1 MAAPITPGPPGRP
14 SGPSRPGGPRPNT
27 GLKPGFISK
36 GRRSLEPEHKLN
48 NLIRARE
55 VRLVGD
61 NVEPGIVP
69 IQEALRIAGELEL
82 DLIEISPNAEPP
94 VCRIADYKK
103 FLYEQKKKKK
113 ELKANSTKQEIKE
126 IRFGPNTDDHD
137 FDFKLK
143 HAEKFLSEGNKVR
156 AYVFFK
162 GRAIVYKERGEVLLL
177 QFAQKLAEL
186 GKVEQL
192 PKLEGKKMFL
202 LLAPKG
208 KASK

>member
-1 MAAPITPGPPGRP
+1 MAAPNTPKPGNSQTPGQ
-14 SGPSRPGGPRPNT
+14 RPNN
-27 GLKPGFISK
+27 GLKPGFISR

-48 NLIRARE
+48 ELIRARE

-61 NVEPGIVP
+61 NVEPGIVS
-69 IQEALRIAGELEL
+69 IQTALKLANELEL
-82 DLIEISPNAEPP
+82 DLVEISPNAEPP
-94 VCRIADYKK
+94 VCRIIDYKK

-113 ELKANSTKQEIKE
+113 EMKANAQKQEIKE
-126 IRFGPNTDDHD
+126 IRFGPNTDEHD
-137 FDFKLK
+137 FEFKLK
-143 HAEKFLSEGNKVR
+143 HAEKFLNEGNKVR

-177 QFAQKLAEL
+177 QFAQKLAEI

-202 LLAPKG
+202 LMAPKG
-208 KASK
+208 KVVSK

>member
-1 MAAPITPGPPGRP
+1 MAAPITPTNTIRP
-14 SGPSRPGGPRPNT
+14 KPGGPRPNN
-27 GLKPGFISK
+27 GLKPGFISR
-36 GRRSLEPEHKLN
+36 GRKSLEPEHKLN
-48 NLIRARE
+48 ELIRARE

-61 NVEPGIVP
+61 NVEPGIVS
-69 IQEALRIAGELEL
+69 IQDALKIAEEQEL
-82 DLIEISPNAEPP
+82 DLIEISPNAVPP
-94 VCRIADYKK
+94 VCKIADYRK

-113 ELKANSTKQEIKE
+113 ELKANASKQEIKE
-126 IRFGPNTDDHD
+126 IRFGPNTDEHD
-137 FDFKLK
+137 FEFKLK
-143 HAEKFLSEGNKVR
+143 HAEKFLQEGNKVR

-177 QFAQKLAEL
+177 QFAQKLSEI

-202 LLAPKG
+202 LMAPKG

>member
-1 MAAPITPGPPGRP
+1 MAAPNIPQKPGIPN
-14 SGPSRPGGPRPNT
+14 RPGQRPNN
-27 GLKPGFISK
+27 GLKPGFISR
-36 GRRSLEPEHKLN
+36 GRKSLEPEHKLN
-48 NLIRARE
+48 MNIRAQE

-61 NVEPGIVP
+61 NVEPGIVS
-69 IQEALRIAGELEL
+69 IQVALRLANELEQ

-94 VCRIADYKK
+94 VCKIGDYKK
-103 FLYEQKKKKK
+103 FLFEQKKKKK

-126 IRFGPNTDDHD
+126 IRFGPNTDEHD
-137 FDFKLK
+137 FEFKLK

-177 QFAQKLAEL
+177 QFAQKLSEL

-202 LLAPKG
+202 LVAPKG
-208 KASK
+208 KNAAK

>member
-1 MAAPITPGPPGRP
+1 MAAPNTPKQGNGPTPGQ
-14 SGPSRPGGPRPNT
+14 RPNN
-27 GLKPGFISK
+27 GLKPGFISR

-48 NLIRARE
+48 ELIRARE

-69 IQEALRIAGELEL
+69 IQTALKLANELEL
-82 DLIEISPNAEPP
+82 DLVEISPNAEPP
-94 VCRIADYKK
+94 VCRIIDYKK

-113 ELKANSTKQEIKE
+113 EMKANAQKQEIKE
-126 IRFGPNTDDHD
+126 IRFGPNTDEHD
-137 FDFKLK
+137 FEFKLK
-143 HAEKFLSEGNKVR
+143 HAEKFLNEGNKVR

-177 QFAQKLAEL
+177 QFAQKLAEI

-202 LLAPKG
+202 LMAPKG
-208 KASK
+208 KVTK

>member
-1 MAAPITPGPPGRP
+1 MAAPINTGTPGRP
-14 SGPSRPGGPRPNT
+14 AGPGGPGRPRPNS
-27 GLKPGFISK
+27 GLKPGYISR
-36 GRRSLEPEHKLN
+36 GRKSLEPEHKLN
-48 NLIRARE
+48 MNIRARE
-55 VRLVGD
+55 VRLVGE
-61 NVEPGIVP
+61 NIEPGIYA
-69 IQEALRIAGELEL
+69 ISEALKIANAQEL

-113 ELKANSTKQEIKE
+113 ELKANAVKQEVKE

-143 HAEKFLSEGNKVR
+143 HAEKFLGEGNKVR

-162 GRAIVYKERGEVLLL
+162 GRSIVYKERGEVLLL
-177 QFAQKLAEL
+177 QFAQKLAEV

-192 PKLEGKKMFL
+192 PRLEGKKMFL
-202 LLAPKG
+202 LMAPKG
-208 KASK
+208 KPSK

>member
-1 MAAPITPGPPGRP
+1 MAAPITPTPGRP
-14 SGPSRPGGPRPNT
+14 AGPGGPRPPRPNN
-27 GLKPGFISK
+27 GLKPGFISR
-36 GRRSLEPEHKLN
+36 GRKSLEPEHKLN
-48 NLIRARE
+48 MNIRARE

-61 NVEPGIVP
+61 NVETGIYS
-69 IQEALRIAGELEL
+69 IQDALRMANEQEL

-94 VCRIADYKK
+94 VCKIADYKK

-137 FDFKLK
+137 FEFKLK
-143 HAEKFLSEGNKVR
+143 HAEKFLGEGNKVR

-162 GRAIVYKERGEVLLL
+162 GRSIVYKERGEVLLL
-177 QFAQKLAEL
+177 QFAQKLSEI

-202 LLAPKG
+202 LMAPKG
-208 KASK
+208 KTGK

>member
-1 MAAPITPGPPGRP
+1 MAAPITPTPGRP
-14 SGPSRPGGPRPNT
+14 AGPGGPRPPRPNN
-27 GLKPGFISK
+27 GLKPGFISR
-36 GRRSLEPEHKLN
+36 GRKSLEPEHKLN
-48 NLIRARE
+48 MNIRARE
-55 VRLVGD
+55 VRLVGE
-61 NVEPGIVP
+61 NVEVGIYA
-69 IQEALRIAGELEL
+69 IQDALRMANEQDL

-137 FDFKLK
+137 FEFKLK
-143 HAEKFLSEGNKVR
+143 HAEKFLGEGNKVR

-162 GRAIVYKERGEVLLL
+162 GRSIVYKERGEVLLL
-177 QFAQKLAEL
+177 QFAQKLSEL

-202 LLAPKG
+202 LMAPKG
-208 KASK
+208 KAGK